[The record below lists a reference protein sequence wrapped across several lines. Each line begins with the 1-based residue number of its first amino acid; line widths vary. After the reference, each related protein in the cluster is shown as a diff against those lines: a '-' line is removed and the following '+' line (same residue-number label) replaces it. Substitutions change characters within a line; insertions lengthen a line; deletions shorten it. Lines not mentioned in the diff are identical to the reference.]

1 VRAVVWGGDVGVE
14 ALAKEAEPMS
24 GILTR
29 SSNGSSQRAIVWIVG
44 IAISYDIG
52 VLGLQ
57 LFDWF
62 GPLQASTA
70 IGEYSGAIAVALCV
84 IAAIL
89 IWKMTQ
95 SRRLRILS
103 LATAAIFAVLTVD
116 DIFSIHERMNNDD
129 YLAIFLWL
137 IAGGVLFMI
146 LRLEKPGRT
155 ATITIWAGILLNG
168 LAALADGA
176 DGGIFTLDMISPFEL
191 GLSKEMLE
199 LAYMGLYLV
208 GFSRLLLG
216 HQSSE
221 VTVRAIPSAK
231 PIVGLSDR
239 RSGGAAEDGELL
251 ELEAWYWAWR
261 SHFEAAET
269 DDQGDRSIDE
279 LLSFVGKLTVAPAQS
294 MIGVATK
301 LRVLKDM
308 MDSGKHFELPEMEVE
323 ARLLEALVGDANR
336 LTETTM

>member
-1 VRAVVWGGDVGVE
+1 MKEVE
-14 ALAKEAEPMS
+14 LMS
-24 GILTR
+24 GSLTWP
-29 SSNGSSQRAIVWIVG
+29 SNGSSHRAIAWIVG
-44 IAISYDIG
+44 IAISYDVG
-52 VLGLQ
+52 LLGLQ

-62 GPLQASTA
+62 GPPQTGAAT
-70 IGEYSGAIAVALCV
+70 GEYSGAIAVALCV

-95 SRRLRILS
+95 SRRLRVLS
-103 LATAAIFAVLTVD
+103 LATATVFAVLTVD

-137 IAGGVLFMI
+137 VAGSVLFII
-146 LRLEKPGRT
+146 LRLEKPCRT

-191 GLSKEMLE
+191 GLSKEILE

-216 HQSSE
+216 NKSPE
-221 VTVRAIPSAK
+221 VALRAIPSATAFL
-231 PIVGLSDR
+231 GLSDTQ
-239 RSGGAAEDGELL
+239 SSGAAEDQELL

-261 SHFEAAET
+261 SHLEAAET

-279 LLSFVGKLTVAPAQS
+279 LLSFVGKLTADPAQS
-294 MIGVATK
+294 IIGVAAK
-301 LRVLKDM
+301 LRVLQDM
-308 MDSGKHFELPEMEVE
+308 TELAKHFEWPDMKVA
-323 ARLLEALVGDANR
+323 ARLLEAVVGDANQ
-336 LTETTM
+336 LAEACV

>member
-1 VRAVVWGGDVGVE
+1 VRAVVRGGGVCVE
-14 ALAKEAEPMS
+14 AFAKEAGLMIGS
-24 GILTR
+24 LTR
-29 SSNGSSQRAIVWIVG
+29 PSNGSSYRPIAWIVG

-52 VLGLQ
+52 LLGLQ

-62 GPLQASTA
+62 GPPRSGAT

-116 DIFSIHERMNNDD
+116 DVFSIHERMNNDD
-129 YLAIFLWL
+129 YLAVFLWL
-137 IAGGVLFMI
+137 VAGGVLFMV

-155 ATITIWAGILLNG
+155 ATIAICAGILLNG

-176 DGGIFTLDMISPFEL
+176 DGGIFTLDMISPFEV
-191 GLSKEMLE
+191 GLTKEILE

-216 HQSSE
+216 HKSQK

-231 PIVGLSDR
+231 PFVGLSDKLL
-239 RSGGAAEDGELL
+239 SGAAEDQALL

-261 SHFEAAET
+261 SHIEAAET
-269 DDQGDRSIDE
+269 NDQGDRSIDE

-294 MIGVATK
+294 IVGVAAK
-301 LRVLKDM
+301 LRVLRDM
-308 MDSGKHFELPEMEVE
+308 MDSGRHFVLPEMEVE
-323 ARLLEALVGDANR
+323 ARLLEAAVDDANR
-336 LTETTM
+336 VAETRM

>member
-1 VRAVVWGGDVGVE
+1 
-14 ALAKEAEPMS
+14 MS
-24 GILTR
+24 GSLTWP
-29 SSNGSSQRAIVWIVG
+29 SDGSSQRAIAWVVG

-57 LFDWF
+57 LFDRF
-62 GPLQASTA
+62 GPLRACTA

-103 LATAAIFAVLTVD
+103 LAAAAVFAVLTVD

-137 IAGGVLFMI
+137 VAGGVLFMV

-176 DGGIFTLDMISPFEL
+176 DGGIFTLEMISPLEL
-191 GLSKEMLE
+191 GLSKEILE

-216 HQSSE
+216 NKSPE
-221 VTVRAIPSAK
+221 DALRAIPSATAFL
-231 PIVGLSDR
+231 GLGDR
-239 RSGGAAEDGELL
+239 LSSGAAEDGELL
-251 ELEAWYWAWR
+251 EVEAWYWAWR
-261 SHFEAAET
+261 SHIEAAET

-294 MIGVATK
+294 IIGVAAK
-301 LRVLKDM
+301 LRVLQDM
-308 MDSGKHFELPEMEVE
+308 TELAQHFEWPDMKVA
-323 ARLLEALVGDANR
+323 ARLLAAVVGDANR
-336 LTETTM
+336 LAETTM

>member
-14 ALAKEAEPMS
+14 ALAKEAEPMN

-29 SSNGSSQRAIVWIVG
+29 SSNASSQRAIVWIVG

-191 GLSKEMLE
+191 GLSKEILE
-199 LAYMGLYLV
+199 LAYMGFYLV

-221 VTVRAIPSAK
+221 LTVRAIPSAK
-231 PIVGLSDR
+231 PNGLSDR
-239 RSGGAAEDGELL
+239 LSSGTAEDGELL

-261 SHFEAAET
+261 SHVEAAET

-308 MDSGKHFELPEMEVE
+308 MDWGKHFEPPEMEVE

-336 LTETTM
+336 LAETSI

>member
-1 VRAVVWGGDVGVE
+1 
-14 ALAKEAEPMS
+14 MS
-24 GILTR
+24 GSLTR

-52 VLGLQ
+52 LLGLQ

-62 GPLQASTA
+62 GPPQTGAAT
-70 IGEYSGAIAVALCV
+70 GEYSGAIAVALCV

-95 SRRLRILS
+95 SRRLRLLS
-103 LATAAIFAVLTVD
+103 LATAAVFAVLTVD
-116 DIFSIHERMNNDD
+116 DVFSIHERMNNDD

-137 IAGGVLFMI
+137 VAGSVLFMI

-176 DGGIFTLDMISPFEL
+176 DGGIFTLDMISPFEV
-191 GLSKEMLE
+191 GLTKEILE

-216 HQSSE
+216 HKSAD
-221 VTVRAIPSAK
+221 VAVGAIPSAK
-231 PIVGLSDR
+231 PFVGLSDR
-239 RSGGAAEDGELL
+239 LSSGAAEDGELL

-261 SHFEAAET
+261 SHIEAAET

-294 MIGVATK
+294 MNGVATK

-308 MDSGKHFELPEMEVE
+308 VDSGKHFELPEMEVE
-323 ARLLEALVGDANR
+323 ARLLEAVVGDANR
-336 LTETTM
+336 LAETAM

>member
-1 VRAVVWGGDVGVE
+1 MRAVVWSGGVCVE
-14 ALAKEAEPMS
+14 AVAKEVELMS
-24 GILTR
+24 RSLTR
-29 SSNGSSQRAIVWIVG
+29 SSNGSNQRAIAWIVG

-62 GPLQASTA
+62 GPLRAATA

-103 LATAAIFAVLTVD
+103 LATAAVFAVLTVD

-137 IAGGVLFMI
+137 VAGGVLFMV

-191 GLSKEMLE
+191 GLSKEILE

-216 HQSSE
+216 DKPPE
-221 VTVRAIPSAK
+221 FTVRAIPSAEGF
-231 PIVGLSDR
+231 VGLSGR
-239 RSGGAAEDGELL
+239 LSSAGAEDQELL

-261 SHFEAAET
+261 SHLEAAET

-279 LLSFVGKLTVAPAQS
+279 LLSFVGKLTTDPAQS
-294 MIGVATK
+294 IIGVAAK
-301 LRVLKDM
+301 LRVLRDM
-308 MDSGKHFELPEMEVE
+308 TELAQHFEWPDMKVA
-323 ARLLEALVGDANR
+323 ARLLEAVVSDANQ
-336 LTETTM
+336 LAEACV